1 MATEKRNVL
10 IGVQI
15 EGEQQLARL
24 MGTLSEFE
32 GKLGELGRAGQAA
45 GGTGIDPRE
54 SAARFQALFSSNKE
68 ALESFNSALNQTRNN
83 TRQSTADM
91 VGDFQRLET
100 AIKEY
105 QALSQRAFSASD
117 FPGQKGPMFLSPGL
131 PGGVERQGGPGGGF
145 YPFDVTGAR
154 IGEDIYR
161 TKPQAAAVAQQKE
174 LIRLEDVIRQL
185 TATISGRQAGNTSI
199 TETPVGTAG
208 DSTAASVKES
218 AGVLDRSNK
227 DLAAAVN
234 ALRREGLRVAQT
246 PQEQQFQQTLASLR
260 REGLAP
266 QTPPPAEPPPPL
278 RPPPVVPPTEP
289 PPPPPGGEGD
299 IPGVF
304 RGIGASLQTIKV
316 AETALGDVF
325 RDIKA
330 QAHLDTR
337 LEGQAPGPE
346 AQRAVGVAE
355 LDAVNK
361 DIANQA
367 KLRAAELNAELEA
380 NVRRTATGPVPT
392 PVDFAREARILAER
406 EASAPG
412 AQIDPAATSRVLTAF
427 EKLAQGA
434 QRAALS
440 TERFSIAEDHASLR
454 FRATDPNASYL
465 SRAGAQF
472 EQGFYGRRDIPF
484 AEQIGQVAKFSLLY
498 GAAYRAI
505 FALSQ
510 GLDAAI
516 QNSLAFNSAVIELGI
531 SMNRSSDEVQGTANA
546 LGQIASQYGIAP
558 SEGVLAGARGVGI
571 FGASGSPQADAVATQ
586 FARSSAEISFT
597 TGRTLEQAGQ
607 DLGAIA
613 QSFHLGTG
621 GLSYAQD
628 LDAYFSRRFG
638 SQLGGTLETTAQI
651 GSLGQEAGFSLEQVQ
666 AISSVLQSRTGQ
678 TPAATAGFLS
688 QIFGRAGDPSL
699 RAKFAELGIDIS
711 KPFSE
716 QIAQLS
722 SLLKSGTLGESLRL
736 QIINAF
742 GRGRSG
748 QAAAILTQEFP
759 DIQRA
764 AAEAKTE
771 APGTS
776 DRQIEERFK
785 SVAGALADFRGDLLI
800 LGKSLGESGLLAG
813 LGVLVLALDQLAT
826 GANSILEVFNLIP
839 SPLKEFIVTIGLA
852 TLALRTQAAQSFL
865 TGAGRSAAL
874 AGEVGLGGSLGASTG
889 LRGLY
894 AGAGGGL
901 AGARAAAGGVPAL
914 LAGAGPWIAAA
925 GGLIALGQLKS
936 DADNLRV
943 AMGEATQQLGSIEA
957 TDPDSLR
964 TAAAGLDAKA
974 KELAGSV
981 GITQTLFSFGAANR
995 ETNDEADLLRARAEL
1010 LQKQADAEERLLQ
1023 LTSLSQGTQ
1032 RVPITVGA
1040 PAALYG
1046 PQSRAPG
1053 TEVFGLRTVDD
1064 FATGIQTL
1072 GAAGSTATQ
1081 QFNTLQR
1088 ALRDTSTSAAAANA
1102 QLAVLPGRIFD
1113 AVALSIGDVS
1123 KSELGL
1129 PSTSSADN
1137 VTNFLGNANGLFTG
1151 GYRDRQRV
1159 GNAYSDQELQ
1169 DTLQS
1174 QLQDSG
1180 LQKSIQDAIK
1190 KHGTIAPDEVSAL
1203 VQQAV
1208 QNFDVS
1214 TIGHDDQTP
1223 EEQQALK
1230 DAYSA
1235 WVVDKLQVQLAAL
1248 NGGLLTG
1255 GEFTALLN
1263 NQLKPGLDA
1272 KLGDLQTAGY
1282 APGDKQYT
1290 QTLQRYYNTLKQT
1303 DFQPGDIPASF
1314 WAELRRAKA
1323 AFVNSRITHLDD
1335 ERKAAQEGVKNPAVF
1350 RAIGQDFLTKAIP
1363 KAIDERDLAQLKYLV
1378 GLGNENTR
1386 AFALSIVEKE
1396 KDKAKLALQSARN
1409 DFQALSAIEKS
1420 EVYGRYALYILDKA
1434 KRAFERALQNFRD
1447 VRQSLKGT
1455 ALTGDALNLDI
1466 PEEDPGDTAAQI
1478 AAAQSAAYAA
1488 RTDDAVAQARAAV
1501 AVAKA
1506 DLDAAKPNTVAYYN
1520 ALQAYYEAQRA
1531 LTDTIVQTSSAAR
1544 TASVA
1549 GSGDAVATARVN
1561 LENAAAQLAT
1571 ETPGTL
1577 AYYQALAAYKEAQN
1591 SLDDTIVEQ
1600 ENARNLSYAANRGS
1614 PVVTATAQ
1622 LEAAR
1627 NTLQHATAGTTEY
1640 YQALSALYQAQGEL
1654 ASALL
1659 EQKFVEDQLAGD
1671 VTDPVDQ
1678 AQAELRKARRQLRYD
1693 QRNNSGRDAIQADKL
1708 ELRTQEANVEQAKFQ
1723 QWLSDLQTNEQL
1735 ERIGHG
1741 QYINTIER
1749 RIARLRDIRHRTR
1762 QEQDQLNQLLGVLQE
1777 AQSSLAGQ
1785 FNIGAIKIPT
1795 PYEAR
1800 RYVEERRRQIDA
1812 ELDNEQNDAKTPR
1825 DPRGKRDPQVTDQ
1838 ARNNKDSAIVK
1849 ALQDLN
1855 LRNDIQIDGA
1865 DIHTIR
1871 RILTDIL
1878 GRGAIKT
1885 QSTATSKR

>member
-10 IGVQI
+10 IGLQV

-45 GGTGIDPRE
+45 GGTAIDPRE

-68 ALESFNSALNQTRNN
+68 ALNSFNSAMQQTRNN

-105 QALSQRAFSASD
+105 ETLAQRAFKAAD

-145 YPFDVTGAR
+145 YPFDITGAR
-154 IGEDIYR
+154 IGDELYR

-199 TETPVGTAG
+199 AERPV
-208 DSTAASVKES
+208 TAAADTTATSVKES

-234 ALRREGLRVAQT
+234 ALRREGLRVVQS

-260 REGLAP
+260 REGLTP
-266 QTPPPAEPPPPL
+266 GTPPPAEPPPPL
-278 RPPPVVPPTEP
+278 RPPPVIPPTEP
-289 PPPPPGGEGD
+289 PPPPTPPPGGES
-299 IPGVF
+299 F
-304 RGIGASLQTIKV
+304 ARGIGASLQTIKI
-316 AETALGDVF
+316 AEQGLSDVF

-337 LEGQAPGPE
+337 LEGEAPGPA

-367 KLRAAELNAELEA
+367 KLRAAALNAELEA
-380 NVRRTATGPVPT
+380 NVRRATPTPT
-392 PVDFAREARILAER
+392 PVDFAREARIIAER
-406 EASAPG
+406 EASGPG
-412 AQIDPAATSRVLTAF
+412 AQLDPAATARTLTAF

-440 TERFSIAEDHASLR
+440 TDRFAQAEEHASLR
-454 FRATDPNASYL
+454 FRATDPNSSYL

-472 EQGFYGRRDIPF
+472 QQGFYGRRDIPF

-571 FGASGSPQADAVATQ
+571 FGASGSPGADAVATQ

-621 GLSYAQD
+621 GLGYAQD

-638 SQLGGTLETTAQI
+638 STLGGTLETTAQI

-678 TPAATAGFLS
+678 TPAAAAGFLS

-711 KPFSE
+711 QPFSD

-722 SLLKSGTLGESLRL
+722 ALLHSGALGESLRL

-759 DIQRA
+759 EIQKA
-764 AAEAKTE
+764 AAEAKTQ

-776 DRQIEERFK
+776 DKQIEERFK

-800 LGKSLGESGLLAG
+800 LGKSIGESGLLAG
-813 LGVLVLALDQLAT
+813 LGVLVLALDQLVT

-865 TGAGRSAAL
+865 TGAGRGAVL
-874 AGEVGLGGSLGASTG
+874 AGEAGLAGSLGGGTG

-914 LAGAGPWIAAA
+914 LTGAGPWLAAA

-943 AMGEATQQLGSIEA
+943 AMSEATEQLGSVVA

-964 TAAAGLDAKA
+964 TAASGLDAKA

-1010 LQKQADAEERLLQ
+1010 LQKQADAEERLQQ
-1023 LTSLSQGTQ
+1023 LSELNQGTSADLIINNGPSS
-1032 RVPITVGA
+1032 R
-1040 PAALYG
+1040 YG

-1064 FATGIQTL
+1064 FATGIATL
-1072 GAAGSTATQ
+1072 AAAGSTATQ

-1088 ALRDTSTSAAAANA
+1088 ALRETGDSAAVANA

-1123 KSELGL
+1123 KQELGL
-1129 PSTSSADN
+1129 PATSGLDN
-1137 VTNFLGNANGLFTG
+1137 VTNFLGNANLAFTG
-1151 GYRDRQRV
+1151 SYRDRGRV

-1169 DTLQS
+1169 DTLQT
-1174 QLQDSG
+1174 QLQESD
-1180 LQKSIQDAIK
+1180 LQKSIRESLK

-1203 VQQAV
+1203 VQEAV

-1214 TIGHDDQTP
+1214 TIGHDDQS
-1223 EEQQALK
+1223 EGEQQALK

-1235 WVVDKLQVQLAAL
+1235 WVIDRLQVQLAAL

-1255 GEFTALLN
+1255 GQFTALLN
-1263 NQLKPGLDA
+1263 TQLKPGLDA
-1272 KLGDLQTAGY
+1272 KLGDLQTLGY
-1282 APGDKQYT
+1282 APGDAQYT
-1290 QTLQRYYNTLKQT
+1290 QSLHRYYNTIKQT
-1303 DFQPGDIPASF
+1303 EFQPGTDVPASF
-1314 WAELRRAKA
+1314 WAELRRAKD
-1323 AFVNSRITHLDD
+1323 AFISSRITHLDD
-1335 ERKAAQEGVKNPAVF
+1335 ERKAAQEGVTNPGVF

-1363 KAIDERDLAQLKYLV
+1363 KAIDARDIAQLKYLV
-1378 GLGNENTR
+1378 GLGNESTR
-1386 AFALSIVEKE
+1386 AFAISIVEKE
-1396 KDKAKLALQSARN
+1396 KDKAKLAVQSARN
-1409 DFQALSAIEKS
+1409 DFQALSAIEKAQ
-1420 EVYGRYALYILDKA
+1420 VYGRYALYVLEKSRLAFQKA
-1434 KRAFERALQNFRD
+1434 LKNFRD
-1447 VRQSLKGT
+1447 VRQSLNGT
-1455 ALTGDALNLDI
+1455 ALTGDALNLDV
-1466 PEEDPGDTAAQI
+1466 PEEDTDTAAQI
-1478 AAAQSAAYAA
+1478 AAARGAAYAA
-1488 RTDDAVAQARAAV
+1488 RTDDAVAAARAAV

-1506 DLDAAKPNTVAYYN
+1506 DLDAAKPNTVEYYN

-1549 GSGDAVATARVN
+1549 GSGDAVAIARVN

-1591 SLDDTIVEQ
+1591 SLDDTIVEF
-1600 ENARNLSYAANRGS
+1600 ENSRTLANAASRGS

-1640 YQALSALYQAQGEL
+1640 YQALSAFYQAQ
-1654 ASALL
+1654 SALSSAIR
-1659 EQKFVEDQLAGD
+1659 EQKFVQDQLAGD

-1693 QRNNSGRDAIQADKL
+1693 QRNHTGPDQVQADRL

-1741 QYINTIER
+1741 QYIRTIER
-1749 RIARLRDIRHRTR
+1749 RIARLRDVRHRTR
-1762 QEQDQLNQLLGVLQE
+1762 QEQDQLNQLLGILND
-1777 AQSSLAGQ
+1777 AQSSLSGQ

-1812 ELDNEQNDAKTPR
+1812 ELDNEENAAKTPR
-1825 DPRGKRDPQVTDQ
+1825 DPRGKRDPQITDQ
-1838 ARNNKDSAIVK
+1838 ARNTSNANAIVK
-1849 ALQDLN
+1849 ALEGLN